1 MMFACYS
8 MTVKKNP
15 VHVCGCCR

>member
-8 MTVKKNP
+8 MTAKKNP
-15 VHVCGCCR
+15 VYVCGCCR